1 MAGGTPAVGATQVA
15 NAAAKAEWDARWA
28 AAATAAG
35 VANPTTPTSYQ
46 AESNGM
52 MATIPGGAATTTK
65 GDYIGVPN
73 DFHAYVTTKPYVHG
87 SSAITAQGQTLG
99 VPATTPI
106 YKNGMD
112 TTSWQSM
119 NEAERIQTKTQLWYA
134 GFYGKTRPVLNGDL
148 SPEDVTAMNGA
159 MTLGNMNGKSW
170 QDAIAPRVTL
180 GEQMGG
186 AYNPTAPR
194 SSSVS
199 SGAFDQSVTDLRN
212 FALNNGI
219 DLTEDYIGK
228 TAKQIADGQTSM
240 DQVKGD
246 LRDTHIARAYP
257 GFAKQIMAGHDVMDL
272 ASPYISA
279 MQNKLEIPNGQVTLK
294 DPTIAKALQTVDDKG
309 NPTYVPLWQFDQMLK
324 QDSRWQYTQN
334 AWNEVGTQAM
344 DIAQRFGLQG

>member
-1 MAGGTPAVGATQVA
+1 MAGGTPPISAQQ
-15 NAAAKAEWDARWA
+15 A
-28 AAATAAG
+28 AAAARSAAASTSTGQVQPAQQSATAEA
-35 VANPTTPTSYQ
+35 AARSASLPT
-46 AESNGM
+46 A
-52 MATIPGGAATTTK
+52 GAAATSQ
-65 GDYIGVPN
+65 YIGVPN
-73 DFHAYVTTKPYVHG
+73 DYHAYVTVAPTVGG
-87 SSAITAQGQTLG
+87 SPASRAGRSLAAPSTA
-99 VPATTPI
+99 PI
-106 YKNGMD
+106 YATGMD
-112 TTSWQSM
+112 TTEWQDM
-119 NEAERIQTKTQLWYA
+119 TEAERIQTKTQLWYA

-148 SPEDVTAMNGA
+148 SPDDVTAMNGA
-159 MTLGNMNGKSW
+159 MTLGNMNGKTW

-186 AYNPTAPR
+186 AYDPTASR
-194 SSSVS
+194 SSSGS

-344 DIAQRFGLQG
+344 NIAQMFGLQG